1 MNSRAK
7 AQTASTLL
15 AHQIDKLKIDSA
27 FLRMRSREIPDGPD
41 AETLQLVADKIAQ
54 LTKGLEQLVRV

>member
-7 AQTASTLL
+7 AQTATTLL

-27 FLRMRSREIPDGPD
+27 FLRMRSREIPDGPE
-41 AETLQLVADKIAQ
+41 AETLQLVAEKITE
-54 LTKGLEQLVRV
+54 LTRGIEQLVGV